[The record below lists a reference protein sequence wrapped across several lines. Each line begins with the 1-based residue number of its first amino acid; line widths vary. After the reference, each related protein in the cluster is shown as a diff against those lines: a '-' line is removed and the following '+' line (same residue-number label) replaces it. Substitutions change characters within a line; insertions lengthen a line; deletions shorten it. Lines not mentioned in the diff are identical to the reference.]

1 MINQFE
7 SNLNLHSDL
16 KNSGLNIQQLETQ
29 LHKLEQEKT
38 EPIAIIGMSCRFPG
52 ADDPES
58 FWQLLRSGT
67 NSASKIPD
75 ERWNIKNYY
84 DQDPTVPG
92 KMPLRYGYFLKDI
105 DQFDA
110 DFFRISPREAGAI
123 DPQHRLLLE
132 VSWEALERS
141 GHVPDRLAGSS
152 TGVFIGLTCEDYND
166 VIQKRP
172 PELNKQHELFFVT
185 GVKSYAAS
193 GRISYTWGLTGPA
206 MTIDTAC
213 SSSSVAIHQ
222 ACMSLRQRECEMA
235 LAGGVNLILDPTV
248 HVYTYKGRILT
259 LDTHCKVFDA
269 SADGYVRAEG
279 CGIVVLKRLSDALAD
294 RDNILAVIRGSGV
307 NQDGASYSFSA
318 PNGKSQQA
326 LLNRV
331 LTQTNIHPSE
341 VSYFEAH
348 GTGTAVGDATEL
360 TTIEQVFGLYHSQES
375 PIMVGSCK
383 ANIGHPEPASGI
395 ASLIKL
401 VLSLQ
406 NQEIAPQINIKEINP
421 CLDWKETAVKIP
433 TQIASWPQSRPHI
446 AALNCFGI
454 SGTNSCMLV
463 QEAPELKPIISE
475 WKRPEHILVISAK
488 SSSALLQLANRYRQ
502 YLSVNQEQSLA
513 DICFTANTGRLHLQH
528 RVSIVGASVEEI
540 ETKLASFY
548 REEEAVGVV
557 SSFIS
562 NPEPSKIAFLFT
574 GQGSQY
580 IEMGWELYKTQPT
593 FRKALEQCDR
603 ILQPYLKKSLLDII
617 YPQPGANSPLDETAY
632 TQPALFAIEYALYC
646 LWQSWGITPAVVM
659 GHSVGEY
666 VAACVAGV
674 FSLEDGLKLI
684 AARAHLMQQLPKEG
698 IMVALMASQE
708 QITAAIEEY
717 APKVSIA
724 AINGLESTVISG
736 EEQAVK
742 AVSAK
747 FEAEGIKIK
756 QLQVSHAFHS
766 PLMKPIITDF
776 LKVANEISYSPPKI
790 SMVSNLTGNA
800 IANDIATPEYWC
812 RHILSPVNFLAGINT
827 LYKLGYEVFLE
838 CGSKPTLLGMGHQ
851 CLPENFGTW
860 LPSLRPGQ
868 ADWQILLQTLGQL
881 YVSGVKV
888 DWSGF
893 DKDYLRY
900 RVVLPTYP
908 FQRQRYWLETDND
921 NNHPPASEQIITQL
935 KSNEVNSKKGKKM
948 LSTKLVK
955 LLEQQ
960 RQELIELLLEETET
974 DFDLQETN
982 SQINRGQNSTKN
994 KGLKQENSLDIAAIQ
1009 QSNVLQ
1015 QLKASNS
1022 DRYPLL
1028 NNYLQSQMLKI
1039 LGINQ
1044 TQLPVNLTLT
1054 ELGLESLSAMELREK
1069 IKQKL
1074 GIDIQV
1080 KHLLGGISITHLTE
1094 QIISEIS
1101 WENL

>member
-1 MINQFE
+1 LKTNKLMENSMNIY
-7 SNLNLHSDL
+7 SDL
-16 KNSGLNIQQLETQ
+16 ESSVLTIQQLKSQ
-29 LHKLEQEKT
+29 LDKLEQEKT

-58 FWQLLRSGT
+58 FWKLLRSGS
-67 NSASKIPD
+67 NSVSKIPD
-75 ERWNIKNYY
+75 ERWHIKNYY
-84 DQDPTVPG
+84 DPDPTVPG

-110 DFFRISPREAGAI
+110 DFFRISHREAGAI

-141 GHVPDRLAGSS
+141 GQVPDRLAGSS

-166 VIQKRP
+166 VVQKRP

-222 ACMSLRQRECEMA
+222 ACTSLRQRECEMA

-259 LDTHCKVFDA
+259 LDPHCKVFDA

-307 NQDGASYSFSA
+307 NQDGASYSFPA
-318 PNGKSQQA
+318 PNGQSQQA

-331 LTQTNIHPSE
+331 LTQTKIHPSE

-360 TTIEQVFGLYHSQES
+360 NTIEQVFGLYHSKES

-395 ASLIKL
+395 AALIKL

-421 CLDWKETAVKIP
+421 CLDWEKTAVKIP
-433 TQIASWPQSRPHI
+433 TQIESWPQSQPHI

-463 QEAPELKPIISE
+463 QEAPEIKPVISE

-488 SSSALLQLANRYRQ
+488 SSIALKQLAERYRQ
-502 YLSVNQEQSLA
+502 HLSINPEQSLA
-513 DICFTANTGRLHLQH
+513 DICFTANTGRLHLNH
-528 RVSIVGASVEEI
+528 RLSVVGSSVSEI
-540 ETKLASFY
+540 EAKLTAFE
-548 REEEAVGVV
+548 RGEEAVDLKSGE
-557 SSFIS
+557 I
-562 NPEPSKIAFLFT
+562 NPETPKIAFLFT

-580 IEMGWELYKTQPT
+580 VEMGRELYETQPT
-593 FRKALEQCDR
+593 FRNALEQCDR
-603 ILQPYLKKSLLDII
+603 ILQPYLEKSLIEVI
-617 YPQPGANSPLDETAY
+617 YPQPGVNSPLDETAY

-646 LWQSWGITPAVVM
+646 LWQSWGITPDVVM
-659 GHSVGEY
+659 GHSVGKY
-666 VAACVAGV
+666 IAACVAGV

-684 AARAHLMQQLPKEG
+684 AARGKLMQQLPKEG
-698 IMVALMASQE
+698 IMVSLMASQE
-708 QITAAIEEY
+708 RVFAAIEEY
-717 APKVSIA
+717 AGKVAIA
-724 AINGLESTVISG
+724 AINGPESTVISG

-742 AVSAK
+742 AVIAEL
-747 FEAEGIKIK
+747 EAEGIKIK

-766 PLMKPIITDF
+766 PLMEPMIAEFIQ
-776 LKVANEISYSPPKI
+776 VAREISYSAPKI
-790 SMVSNLTGNA
+790 TVVSNLTGKV
-800 IANDIATPEYWC
+800 ISDELATPEYWC
-812 RHILSPVNFLAGINT
+812 RHVLSPVNFLAGINS
-827 LYKLGYEVFLE
+827 LHSLGYEVFLE
-838 CGSKPTLLGMGHQ
+838 CGPKPILLGMARQ
-851 CLPENFGTW
+851 CLPEGFGTW

-881 YVSGVKV
+881 YVSGAKV

-893 DKDYLRY
+893 DRDYPRS

-908 FQRQRYWLETDND
+908 FQRQRYWLETEND
-921 NNHPPASEQIITQL
+921 NIHPTASEQLVTQL
-935 KSNEVNSKKGKKM
+935 KPNEVNSNKVKKM

-960 RQELIELLLEETET
+960 RQQLIELLLEQTE
-974 DFDLQETN
+974 DEFDLRETTPK
-982 SQINRGQNSTKN
+982 INGAQYLTESKES
-994 KGLKQENSLDIAAIQ
+994 KQKISPGIAIQ
-1009 QSNVLQ
+1009 QPDILQ

-1022 DRYPLL
+1022 DRHPILI
-1028 NNYLQSQMLKI
+1028 NYLQSQVAKI
-1039 LGINQ
+1039 LGIPQ
-1044 TQLPVNLTLT
+1044 TQLPVNSTLT

-1069 IKQKL
+1069 IKQQL
-1074 GIDIQV
+1074 GIDVQV
-1080 KHLLGGISITHLTE
+1080 KHLLGGISMTHLTDQLIRE
-1094 QIISEIS
+1094 LI
-1101 WENL
+1101 